1 MFDLLCHAGT
11 NADSTSRPARPLDVE
26 STAGVNGLMTLRGI
40 DGPQTHALAGRC
52 QRRQGRQ
59 DRAGTRAAEV
69 TPVTEVFS
77 WIVL

>member
-26 STAGVNGLMTLRGI
+26 STADVNRLMTLRGI

-52 QRRQGRQ
+52 QRRQ

-69 TPVTEVFS
+69 TPVTEMFS